1 VNPNEI
7 EYVNWQ
13 EIAHARAR
21 KGALDRAAPILPIRR
36 TGRGLHRFR
45 PRTVVPANDG
55 HPMARRKAAERA
67 DPLFRL
73 DFVEID
79 GLVLLASRLRFGR
92 ETFRA
97 MRRARGARAVQLA
110 VNTVYLDE
118 IIEVSAYSRRV
129 LAEFGC
135 VVRDCLRS
143 RAERDFPNLSFIAEL
158 VRTGPDRRFGI
169 RLYQAIPADGERAED
184 GGANAT

>member
-1 VNPNEI
+1 MDPNEI
-7 EYVNWQ
+7 EFVNWQ
-13 EIAHARAR
+13 EIAHAGAG
-21 KGALDRAAPILPIRR
+21 KGALDRAAPIHPIRR
-36 TGRGLHRFR
+36 NGRGFHRSR

-55 HPMARRKAAERA
+55 QLTARRKSAERT

-97 MRRARGARAVQLA
+97 MRRTRGARAVQLS

-118 IIEVSAYSRRV
+118 VIEVSAYSRRA

-143 RAERDFPNLSFIAEL
+143 RAERDFPDLSFIAEL

-169 RLYQAIPADGERAED
+169 RLYQAIPADGERGED
-184 GGANAT
+184 GGANTT